1 MSKRTMRKRKL
12 LAVGVA
18 ALGVSALAPAGAF
31 AQGQYPMRPIRL
43 VVPFSPG
50 GVMDAVGRLWAEH
63 VRSTLGT
70 IIVDN
75 RGGAGGTIGSAEVAR
90 AAPDGYTV
98 LLGNTSTQIINPVV
112 MKKVPYNPQ
121 KDFETVDMVAIS
133 VTSIVVH
140 PSTQVTSLKQ
150 LIAYAKKHPGDL
162 SYGSAGVGTL
172 TNLAGE
178 MFKKLGGNLDIVHVP
193 YKGSGP
199 GLIDL
204 TGGYIPMM
212 TPTITA
218 QVLSLHRSKRVRI
231 LSVNGPP
238 RLKAAPEI
246 PTSSET
252 GPGLVA
258 QLYRCIFG
266 RAGTPREIVG
276 RISQATRK
284 ALGDPKFQ
292 ELLTQSGF
300 EPVLDSSP
308 QKAQAFL
315 EEERRRLLPVIQSI
329 DLGKK

>member
-1 MSKRTMRKRKL
+1 MSRRQL
-12 LAVGVA
+12 LTIGLA
-18 ALGVSALAPAGAF
+18 ALGASALAPAGAF
-31 AQGQYPMRPIRL
+31 AQGQYPTRPIRM

-50 GVMDAVGRLWAEH
+50 GVMDAVGRLWAEN

-98 LLGNTSTQIINPVV
+98 LLGNTSTKVINPVV

-150 LIAYAKKHPGDL
+150 LIAYAKKNPGDL
-162 SYGSAGVGTL
+162 SYGSAGVGTV

-178 MFKKLGGNLDIVHVP
+178 MFKMMAGNLDIVHVP
-193 YKGSGP
+193 YKGAGP

-212 TPTITA
+212 TPNITA
-218 QVLSLHRSKRVRI
+218 QVLNLHRAKRVRI
-231 LSVNGPP
+231 LAVNGPN

-252 GPGLVA
+252 LPGMVA
-258 QLYRCIFG
+258 QLFSGIFVPD
-266 RAGTPREIVG
+266 GTPQEIVN

-284 ALGDPKFQ
+284 ALSDPKFQ
-292 ELLTQSGF
+292 NLLTQSGF

-315 EEERRRLLPVIQSI
+315 EEERKRLLPVIQFTG
-329 DLGKK
+329 LANK

>member
-1 MSKRTMRKRKL
+1 MSKRKL
-12 LAVGVA
+12 LAIGLA
-18 ALGVSALAPAGAF
+18 ALGASALAPGSAF
-31 AQGQYPMRPIRL
+31 AQGQYPTRPIRL

-50 GVMDAVGRLWAEH
+50 GVMDAVGRLWAEN

-70 IIVDN
+70 IVVDN

-98 LLGNTSTQIINPVV
+98 LLGNTSTKVINPVV

-150 LIAYAKKHPGDL
+150 LIAYAKKNPGDL

-178 MFKKLGGNLDIVHVP
+178 MFKKQAGNLDIVHVP
-193 YKGSGP
+193 YKGAGP

-212 TPTITA
+212 TPNITA
-218 QVLSLHRSKRVRI
+218 QVLSLHRNKRVRI
-231 LSVNGPP
+231 LSVNGPN

-252 GPGLVA
+252 VPGMVA
-258 QLYRCIFG
+258 QLFSGIFVP
-266 RAGTPREIVG
+266 AGTPREIVS

-292 ELLTQSGF
+292 EVLTQSGF

-308 QKAQAFL
+308 QKAQDFL
-315 EEERRRLLPVIQSI
+315 EEERKRLLPVIQSI

>member
-1 MSKRTMRKRKL
+1 MSKRKL
-12 LAVGVA
+12 LAIGLA
-18 ALGVSALAPAGAF
+18 ALGTSALVPGSAF
-31 AQGQYPMRPIRL
+31 AQGQYPTRPIRL

-50 GVMDAVGRLWAEH
+50 GVMDAVGRLWAQN

-70 IIVDN
+70 VVVDN

-98 LLGNTSTQIINPVV
+98 LLGNTSTEIINPVV
-112 MKKVPYNPQ
+112 MKKVPYDPQ
-121 KDFETVDMVAIS
+121 KDFATVDMVAIS

-150 LIAYAKKHPGDL
+150 LIAYAKKHPGEL

-172 TNLAGE
+172 THLAGE
-178 MFKKLGGNLDIVHVP
+178 MFKKLAGNLDIVHVP
-193 YKGSGP
+193 YKGAGP

-204 TGGYIPMM
+204 AGGYIPMM
-212 TPTITA
+212 TPNITA

-231 LSVNGPP
+231 LAVNGPK

-252 GPGLVA
+252 VPGMVA
-258 QLYRCIFG
+258 QLFSG
-266 RAGTPREIVG
+266 LFVPVGTPPEIVN

-284 ALGDPKFQ
+284 ALDDPKFQ

-300 EPVLDSSP
+300 EPVLESSP
-308 QKAQAFL
+308 KEAQAFL
-315 EEERRRLLPVIQSI
+315 DEERKRLLPVINSL
-329 DLGKK
+329 DLETK